1 MGISKLG
8 KGPILLVGNNP
19 SIYGLAVCLQMSG
32 HSVLLKTSQPQ
43 LAQKR
48 IKAAWD
54 DVRQRGM
61 SASSGNIQLLED
73 EIEDIRAELAFVVTG
88 ETLREKREAVNMLEI
103 LLPDDAIIGVNSE
116 SIALSELQKGAR
128 NPQRIMVAN
137 WVDPV
142 YSTLFLEIVGNE
154 TTDASLLSAVGELAT
169 DCWGKDPYIIR
180 GDFGVRMPLLSALI
194 REAFFLVR
202 NGYATIEDIDRA
214 CRNDAGYYLPFAGNL
229 RYMDLMGT
237 YAYGM
242 VMKDLN
248 PELSTDTDLPS
259 FFTELLE
266 KGAAG
271 MKVGEGFYTYTEGEH
286 ERWEEL
292 MRKFSFEIRELMD
305 KYPFS
310 TVEEEVTAVDKKIK
324 INV

>member
-1 MGISKLG
+1 MRVSKLS
-8 KGPILLVGNNP
+8 KGQILLVGNHP

-32 HSVLLKTSQPQ
+32 HLVLLKTSHSQ

-48 IKAAWD
+48 IQAAWEE
-54 DVRQRGM
+54 VRERGM
-61 SASSGNIQLLED
+61 SEASWGNMRMLED
-73 EIEDIRAELAFVVTG
+73 EIEDIQAELAFVVTG
-88 ETLREKREAVNMLEI
+88 ETLHEKREAVKMLELI
-103 LLPDDAIIGVNSE
+103 LPDDAIIGVNSE

-128 NPQRIMVAN
+128 HPQRIMVTN

-142 YSTLFLEIVGNE
+142 YSTLFLEIVGND
-154 TTDASLLSAVGELAT
+154 TTDTLLLSTVEQLAIEY
-169 DCWGKDPYIIR
+169 WGKDPYIIQ
-180 GDFGVRMPLLSALI
+180 GDFGVRMPLISALI

-259 FFTELLE
+259 SFTELLE
-266 KGAAG
+266 KGATG
-271 MKVGEGFYTYTEGEH
+271 MKAGEGFYKYDEGEP

-292 MRKFSFEIRELMD
+292 MQKFSFEIRDLID

-310 TVEEEVTAVDKKIK
+310 TVAEEVSAINKK
-324 INV
+324 

>member
-1 MGISKLG
+1 MRVSKLS
-8 KGPILLVGNNP
+8 KGQILLVGNHP

-32 HSVLLKTSQPQ
+32 HLVLLKTSHPQ

-48 IKAAWD
+48 IQAAWEE
-54 DVRQRGM
+54 VRERGM
-61 SASSGNIQLLED
+61 SEASLGNMRMLED
-73 EIEDIRAELAFVVTG
+73 EIEDIQAELAFVVTG
-88 ETLREKREAVNMLEI
+88 ETLHEKREAVKMLELI
-103 LLPDDAIIGVNSE
+103 LPDDAIIGVNSE

-128 NPQRIMVAN
+128 HPERIMVTN

-142 YSTLFLEIVGNE
+142 YSTLFLEIVGND
-154 TTDASLLSAVGELAT
+154 TTDALLLSTVEQLAIEY
-169 DCWGKDPYIIR
+169 WGKDPYVIQ
-180 GDFGVRMPLLSALI
+180 GDFGVRMPLISALI

-248 PELSTDTDLPS
+248 PELSTDSDLPS
-259 FFTELLE
+259 SFTELLE
-266 KGAAG
+266 KGATG
-271 MKVGEGFYTYTEGEH
+271 MKAGEGFYKYNEGEH

-292 MRKFSFEIRELMD
+292 MQKFSFEIRDLMN

-310 TVEEEVTAVDKKIK
+310 TVAEEVSAMNKK
-324 INV
+324 

>member
-1 MGISKLG
+1 MRVSKLS
-8 KGPILLVGNNP
+8 KGQILLVGNNP

-32 HSVLLKTSQPQ
+32 HIVLLKTSYPE

-48 IKAAWD
+48 IKAVWD

-61 SASSGNIQLLED
+61 SDASSGNIQMLED
-73 EIEDIRAELAFVVTG
+73 EIEDIHAELAFVVTG
-88 ETLREKREAVNMLEI
+88 ETLHEKREAVKMLEI
-103 LLPDDAIIGVNSE
+103 ILPDDAIIGVNSE
-116 SIALSELQKGAR
+116 SIALSELQKEAR
-128 NPQRIMVAN
+128 HPQRIMVAN

-142 YSTLFLEIVGNE
+142 YSTLFLEIVGNA
-154 TTDASLLSAVGELAT
+154 TTDTLLLSTVEQLAIEY
-169 DCWGKDPYIIR
+169 WGKDPYIIQ

-259 FFTELLE
+259 SFTELLE
-266 KGAAG
+266 KGATG
-271 MKVGEGFYTYTEGEH
+271 MEAGEGFYKYNEGEH

-292 MRKFSFEIRELMD
+292 MKKFSFQIRDLMD

-310 TVEEEVTAVDKKIK
+310 TVAEEVSAMNKK
-324 INV
+324 